1 MLKLNFKQSFKLIKS
16 KILNKYNNINHG
28 FFNRTGG
35 NSKGIYKSLNC
46 GTGSQDKKKNVQ
58 KNLDIVCKKI
68 GCNKNHLILLNQMHS
83 SKVFYLNKN
92 RKKKIKGDGLITN
105 KSGIAL
111 GILTADCAPLLFY
124 DPKQKIIG
132 AAHAGWRGAYKKIS
146 KKIIN
151 IFEEKGSSAKDI
163 NAIIG
168 PCITQN
174 NYEIKNDFK
183 RKFIKQNQK
192 NRLYFKL
199 IKNKIFFSLQD
210 YIANQL
216 TNLGIKKLE
225 IIKKD
230 TYNLKNNFFSSR
242 RSFKEKNH
250 DYGRNISI
258 IMIK

>member
-1 MLKLNFKQSFKLIKS
+1 LIKS
-16 KILNKYNNINHG
+16 KILNNYNNINHG

-46 GTGSQDKKKNVQ
+46 GIGSKDKKKNVQ

-68 GCNKNHLILLNQMHS
+68 GCNKNHLILLNQVHS
-83 SKVFYLNKN
+83 SKVFYLNKS
-92 RKKKIKGDGLITN
+92 KKTKIKGDGLITG
-105 KSGIAL
+105 KRGIAL

-124 DPKQKIIG
+124 DHEQKIIA
-132 AAHAGWRGAYKKIS
+132 AAHAGWKGAYKKIS
-146 KKIIN
+146 KKIIST
-151 IFEEKGSSAKDI
+151 FKKKGSNTKNI

-168 PCITQN
+168 PCITQD

-192 NRLYFKL
+192 NRIYFKS

-210 YIANQL
+210 YIASQL
-216 TNLGIKKLE
+216 KNLGIKKLE
-225 IIKKD
+225 IIRKD
-230 TYNLKNNFFSSR
+230 TYNLKNKFFSSR

>member
-1 MLKLNFKQSFKLIKS
+1 MIKS
-16 KILNKYNNINHG
+16 KILKEYKNINHG
-28 FFNRTGG
+28 FFNRIGG
-35 NSKGIYKSLNC
+35 NSTGIYKSLNC
-46 GTGSQDKKKNVQ
+46 GLSSLDKKQNVQ

-68 GCNKNHLILLNQMHS
+68 GCKKNHLIVLNQVHG

-124 DPKQKIIG
+124 DSKNNMI
-132 AAHAGWRGAYKKIS
+132 AVAHAGWKGAYKQIS
-146 KKIIN
+146 KKIIKN
-151 IFEEKGSSAKDI
+151 FVKKGSSIQDI
-163 NAIIG
+163 NAVIG
-168 PCITQN
+168 PCIAQN

-183 RKFIKQNQK
+183 KKFIKQNQK
-192 NRLYFKL
+192 NRIYFKSV
-199 IKNKIFFSLQD
+199 KNKFFFSLQD
-210 YIANQL
+210 YIADQL
-216 TNLGIKKLE
+216 IRLGIKKLE

-242 RSFKEKNH
+242 RSIKEKNH
-250 DYGRNISI
+250 DYGRNISL